1 MITRSTKRSLE
12 AEMTHAPYS
21 NADSTE
27 PRTPACRFDKN
38 WASLNAS
45 KGDVENAESWL
56 TKLKNPER
64 LGGSGL
70 SLY

>member
-1 MITRSTKRSLE
+1 MIRRLPPRDKRKEVPTGALGGTRWDWVELSEVR
-12 AEMTHAPYS
+12 
-21 NADSTE
+21 
-27 PRTPACRFDKN
+27 
-38 WASLNAS
+38 ASLNAS

>member
-1 MITRSTKRSLE
+1 MGLGWVELSEVR
-12 AEMTHAPYS
+12 
-21 NADSTE
+21 
-27 PRTPACRFDKN
+27 
-38 WASLNAS
+38 ASLNAS